1 MASEKPNVAP
11 LVPVITVRLIVK
23 NKDEQVLILRRP
35 LNSHG
40 AGGWCLP
47 GGKVDFGDTV
57 EATVS
62 KELDEETTL
71 QCKQKRFLFYQ
82 DSLPNETSSMHVVN
96 LYFECEVQG
105 EVRLNEESS
114 EYRWISKDDMA
125 GCKFVFR
132 NGEGL
137 DRYWKSQ

>member
-1 MASEKPNVAP
+1 MASEKSNLAL
-11 LVPVITVRLIVK
+11 LVPVISVRVIVK

-35 LNSHG
+35 PNSHG

-62 KELDEETTL
+62 KELSEETTL
-71 QCKQKRFLFYQ
+71 QCTEKRFLFYQ
-82 DSLPNETSSMHVVN
+82 DSLPSAASDMHVIN
-96 LYFECEVQG
+96 LYFECEAEGRTQ
-105 EVRLNEESS
+105 LNEESS
-114 EYRWISKDDMA
+114 ELSWISQDDMA
-125 GCKFVFR
+125 AYEFVFR

-137 DRYWKSQ
+137 ERYWKSR